1 MTVDLELFEKWM
13 HILLERFDR
22 HEKMIAALTGKEMKE
37 VNYLDGERLLDNQ
50 DVCQMLQTSKRSLQ
64 RYRSEGYLRYQMLRH
79 KIYYKESDVHKFLK
93 IHFEELGGNKVKKI
107 KQAKKKK
114 PKSAK
119 PTPQAATTEVT
130 LCENLFDL

>member
-50 DVCQMLQTSKRSLQ
+50 DVCQMLRK
-64 RYRSEGYLRYQMLRH
+64 YP
-79 KIYYKESDVHKFLK
+79 
-93 IHFEELGGNKVKKI
+93 I
-107 KQAKKKK
+107 KY
-114 PKSAK
+114 
-119 PTPQAATTEVT
+119 T
-130 LCENLFDL
+130 